1 MPKTYILADVKRDW
15 INEVSNTL
23 LLEEYPITIIPVRSI
38 DLLYKTASDNPDK
51 TIIVSSD
58 LAQDERFNVADYT
71 GHTITGF
78 ARNIG
83 EAEALKQNGIGCI
96 GITKHVDKFLEV
108 LSLPELPSMY
118 PVEPQKAKTV
128 APDATGFSK
137 QKADPQPVYE
147 PKVPEQQPQ
156 QAQPIQKVQQVQQV
170 QQIPQVQ
177 QPVQAQPVIPQA
189 APAEPT
195 QPAPQMQQMFSQF
208 TPEQIQMMQVMMTQM
223 MQGQTPQQPL
233 TTPSGAQPN
242 TQGMTGG
249 EIMMEMA
256 VNRQNQ
262 EADLEIDRDMRAL
275 KSDVPSKATI
285 TTVYAAKGGVGKT
298 TIATETAVFLALTN
312 NGRRR
317 LNVCVVDY
325 NIDFGDVC
333 SHLELDPR
341 GNNMTTWAAEI
352 QEMLDSGTA
361 PEEINFTK
369 NEILSNYLQKME
381 QTGLYALIAPINH
394 EDSMGI
400 SANALKVMLRN
411 IAENCGFDFVV
422 VDTGNNTRDAAVIA
436 LDMADNIL
444 MIATQDITTANCD
457 SAVLKVMRK
466 TGLNTDKVRLV
477 INNVIPAREAG
488 ISVNEVAETFHFECV
503 AQIRRTSDIIK
514 ANNFGK
520 PLVYKENHEFTR
532 QIQNIVR
539 FLTSGILPDEF
550 DQPRPKKKKRFGLFG
565 KK

>member
-1 MPKTYILADVKRDW
+1 MPNTYILADIKKDW
-15 INEVSNTL
+15 INEVQNTL
-23 LLEEYPITIIPVRSI
+23 MLEDYPFKIISVKAI
-38 DLLYKTASDNPDK
+38 DPLYKEVSNHPDAK
-51 TIIVSSD
+51 IIISAD
-58 LAQDERFNVADYT
+58 LAQDERFNLADYA
-71 GHTITGF
+71 GRYITGF
-78 ARNIG
+78 ARNLN
-83 EAEALKQNGIGCI
+83 EAEALKANGVGCI
-96 GITKHVDKFLEV
+96 GITKRVDKFLEV

-118 PVEPQKAKTV
+118 PVEPLKAKTI
-128 APDATGFSK
+128 APDATGFK
-137 QKADPQPVYE
+137 QQKAKDTPAQKPEENSVPKQPEVQ
-147 PKVPEQQPQ
+147 KNQPQ
-156 QAQPIQKVQQVQQV
+156 AQTQAQPAVEQPTV
-170 QQIPQVQ
+170 PQS
-177 QPVQAQPVIPQA
+177 AQPAVQM
-189 APAEPT
+189 
-195 QPAPQMQQMFSQF
+195 PQMFQQF
-208 TPEQIQMMQVMMTQM
+208 TPEQMQMMIQMMQM
-223 MQGQTPQQPL
+223 MQQGQIPQQQPISQQPIIE
-233 TTPSGAQPN
+233 TTPKSAE
-242 TQGMTGG
+242 TSTEESQGMTSG
-249 EIMMEMA
+249 ETLVAKA
-256 VNRQNQ
+256 VERQNK
-262 EADLEIDRDMRAL
+262 EADKEIDADL
-275 KSDVPSKATI
+275 KAIQNDVPSKATI

-369 NEILSNYLQKME
+369 NEIISNYLQKME

-394 EDSMGI
+394 EDSMNI

-411 IAENCGFDFVV
+411 VAENCGFDFVV
-422 VDTGNNTRDAAVIA
+422 CDTGNNTRDAAVIA
-436 LDMADNIL
+436 MDMADNIL

-466 TGLNTDKVRLV
+466 TGLDTDKVRLV

-488 ISVNEVAETFHFECV
+488 ISVSEVAETFRFECV
-503 AQIRRTSDIIK
+503 AQIRRTPDIIK

-520 PLVYKENHEFTR
+520 PLVYKENHEFTK

-539 FLTSGILPDEF
+539 FLTSGILPDNFE
-550 DQPRPKKKKRFGLFG
+550 QAKTKKKGLFGLFS